1 MIRLYCIGL
10 SILMVAIIANGIA
23 GKIGL
28 KSWYDL
34 FELLNKYGFEAFSKL
49 KVLDWIWL
57 FLVYPLILGF
67 SYLIGEK
74 IYNIIY

>member
-10 SILMVAIIANGIA
+10 SILIVAIIANGII

-28 KSWYDL
+28 KSWYEF
-34 FELLNKYGFEAFSKL
+34 FELLIKYGFEAFGKL
-49 KVLDWIWL
+49 KVMDWIWL

-67 SYLIGEK
+67 GYLIGK
-74 IYNIIY
+74 NIYNIIF